1 MNDKFKVSDRF
12 KKSLEEFDKAI
23 AEIEET
29 ERKIEAMGTDLVK
42 HHNDLYGYTVLPVGI
57 SGQVLTPDGYV
68 TPDEHDE
75 EDLAD
80 LPHAGGW
87 MGNCPVVDD
96 FESQIKQY
104 RLKYGVDPENGKHAS
119 QYNKIQMSKV
129 GDPNSF
135 PDALECEHEPIN
147 VGFATTKMVCKKC
160 DKDL

>member
-12 KKSLEEFDKAI
+12 KKSLEEFDRAI

-42 HHNDLYGYTVLPVGI
+42 HYNDAYRYSVLPVDI
-57 SGQVLTPDGYV
+57 DGQTLSPQDAG
-68 TPDEHDE
+68 DAEE
-75 EDLAD
+75 EDLTT

-96 FESQIKQY
+96 YDKAVKRHTI
-104 RLKYGVDPENGKHAS
+104 KYGVDPDKGKNHTG
-119 QYNKIQMSKV
+119 YYGPLIKNT
-129 GDPNSF
+129 PESF
-135 PDALECEHEPIN
+135 PDALECEHDPID
-147 VGFATTKMVCKKC
+147 VGFAKPKMVCKKC